1 MLVSTIGLVIISSF
15 RKLVKN
21 SKHSFVTIMK
31 KAVNI
36 FLLLLLTVQIL
47 PVKQIGA
54 ALFNNIFTEEIAH
67 TISIDDIE
75 GKKCFD
81 KSDYLCSDF
90 LSFRPF
96 VIIVV
101 NNDFFFEDAIPHN
114 HSTEILVPPPN
125 C

>member
-1 MLVSTIGLVIISSF
+1 MY
-15 RKLVKN
+15 
-21 SKHSFVTIMK
+21 K
-31 KAVNI
+31 KIVNFFLT
-36 FLLLLLTVQIL
+36 FLLLIQML
-47 PVKQIGA
+47 PIKEIGA
-54 ALFNNIFTEEIAH
+54 ALFNNTFTEEIAH

-90 LSFRPF
+90 LSFKPL
-96 VIIVV
+96 VIAIVH
-101 NNDFFFEDAIPHN
+101 NDFFFEDTIPHN